1 MNNVVEI
8 LLVEDSQDDVEL
20 TLRALRS
27 GNLANNVHVV
37 NDGEEALNFLFC
49 HGAYSHRA
57 LHAQPRL
64 VLLDLKLPKV
74 DGLAVLREIKLNP
87 LTQTIP
93 IVILTSSREQQDVI
107 RGYQLGVNSYIQ
119 KPVDFDKFR
128 ETVRQLGWYWLLM
141 NQPPVAAASTSA
153 QLGADP
159 GVTVSDAEAVPVKVV
174 VNL

>member
-1 MNNVVEI
+1 MKNAVEI
-8 LLVEDSQDDVEL
+8 LLIEDSPDDVEL

-37 NDGEEALNFLFC
+37 SDGEEALDFLFC
-49 HGAYSHRA
+49 RGAYASRTEQ
-57 LHAQPRL
+57 LQPRL

-74 DGLAVLREIKLNP
+74 DGLTVLREIKRNP
-87 LTQTIP
+87 ATQTIP
-93 IVILTSSREQQDVI
+93 IVILTSSREQQDVV

-141 NQPPVAAASTSA
+141 NQHPVAGNST
-153 QLGADP
+153 GANP
-159 GVTVSDAEAVPVKVV
+159 ATERNSNDAETEDSLKVAVD
-174 VNL
+174 L